1 MNKLSKGEEAA
12 VKCLLREVEKS
23 YKEVEK
29 FRTKIEH
36 LMDEQ
41 SVVEEKIK
49 QQLEFVTGITGAE
62 KIDDAVEIVRTSYNT
77 PEGKTVRNTTVKLK
91 TSNDEKPQVYENNE
105 VLEGPKA
112 EEDIDEQI
120 ELPF

>member
-62 KIDDAVEIVRTSYNT
+62 KIDEAVEIVRTSYNT
-77 PEGKTVRNTTVKLK
+77 PEGKIVRNTTVKLK

>member
-62 KIDDAVEIVRTSYNT
+62 KIDDAVEIIRTSYNT

-91 TSNDEKPQVYENNE
+91 TANNETPEVYENHE
-105 VLEGPKA
+105 ILEAPEA
-112 EEDIDEQI
+112 EKDIDVQI

>member
-62 KIDDAVEIVRTSYNT
+62 KIDEAVEIIRTSYNT

-91 TSNDEKPQVYENNE
+91 TANDEKPEVYENHE
-105 VLEGPKA
+105 VLEAPK
-112 EEDIDEQI
+112 EEKEGDEQI

>member
-62 KIDDAVEIVRTSYNT
+62 KIDDAVEIIRTSYNT

-91 TSNDEKPQVYENNE
+91 TSNDEEPKVYKKHE
-105 VLEGPKA
+105 VLEAPEAKK
-112 EEDIDEQI
+112 DIDEQI

>member
-49 QQLEFVTGITGAE
+49 QQLEFVTGITGAN
-62 KIDDAVEIVRTSYNT
+62 KIDEAVEIIRTSYNT

-91 TSNDEKPQVYENNE
+91 TSNDEEPKVYKNHE
-105 VLEGPKA
+105 VLEAPNA
-112 EEDIDEQI
+112 EKENDEQI

>member
-1 MNKLSKGEEAA
+1 MNKLSKGEETA

-41 SVVEEKIK
+41 SIVEEKIK
-49 QQLEFVTGITGAE
+49 QQLEFVTGITGAN
-62 KIDDAVEIVRTSYNT
+62 KIDEAVEIIRTSYNT

-91 TSNDEKPQVYENNE
+91 TSNDEEPKVYKNHE
-105 VLEGPKA
+105 VLEAPK
-112 EEDIDEQI
+112 EEKDIDEQI

>member
-41 SVVEEKIK
+41 YVVEEKIK
-49 QQLEFVTGITGAE
+49 QKLEFVTGITGVN
-62 KIDDAVEIVRTSYNT
+62 KIDDAVEIIRTSYNT

-91 TSNDEKPQVYENNE
+91 TSNDEGPKVYKKPE
-105 VLEGPKA
+105 VLEAPNA
-112 EEDIDEQI
+112 EKENDEQI

>member
-1 MNKLSKGEEAA
+1 MNKLSKGEEAS

-62 KIDDAVEIVRTSYNT
+62 KIDDAVEIIRTSYNT

-91 TSNDEKPQVYENNE
+91 TSNDEEPKIYKNHE
-105 VLEGPKA
+105 VLEAPNA
-112 EEDIDEQI
+112 EKENDEQI

>member
-77 PEGKTVRNTTVKLK
+77 PEGKIVRNTTVKLK

-112 EEDIDEQI
+112 EENIDEQI

>member
-12 VKCLLREVEKS
+12 VKCLLREGEKS

-41 SVVEEKIK
+41 SIVEEKIK

-62 KIDDAVEIVRTSYNT
+62 KIDDAVEIIRTSYNT

-91 TSNDEKPQVYENNE
+91 TANNETPEVYENHK
-105 VLEGPKA
+105 VLEAPNA
-112 EEDIDEQI
+112 EKDIDEQI

>member
-49 QQLEFVTGITGAE
+49 QQLDFVTGITGAN
-62 KIDDAVEIVRTSYNT
+62 KIDEAVEIIRTSYNT

-91 TSNDEKPQVYENNE
+91 TANDEEPKVYKNHEVVEAPNAEKEN
-105 VLEGPKA
+105 
-112 EEDIDEQI
+112 DEQI

>member
-49 QQLEFVTGITGAE
+49 QQLEFVTGITGAD
-62 KIDDAVEIVRTSYNT
+62 KIDDAVEIIRTSYNT
-77 PEGKTVRNTTVKLK
+77 PEGKTIRNTTVKLK
-91 TSNDEKPQVYENNE
+91 TANNETPEVYENHE
-105 VLEGPKA
+105 VLEAPEA
-112 EEDIDEQI
+112 EKENDEQI

>member
-49 QQLEFVTGITGAE
+49 QQLEFVTVITGAN
-62 KIDDAVEIVRTSYNT
+62 KIDEAVEIIRTSYNT

-91 TSNDEKPQVYENNE
+91 TSNDEEPKVYKKHE
-105 VLEGPKA
+105 VLEAPNA
-112 EEDIDEQI
+112 EKNNDEQI

>member
-41 SVVEEKIK
+41 SIVEEKIK

-62 KIDDAVEIVRTSYNT
+62 KIDDAVEIIRTSYNT

-91 TSNDEKPQVYENNE
+91 TANNETPEVYENHK
-105 VLEGPKA
+105 VLEAPNA
-112 EEDIDEQI
+112 EKDIDEQI

>member
-49 QQLEFVTGITGAE
+49 QQLEFVTGITGAN
-62 KIDDAVEIVRTSYNT
+62 KIDEAVEIIRTSYNT

-91 TSNDEKPQVYENNE
+91 TANNETPDVYENHE
-105 VLEGPKA
+105 VLEAPEVEK
-112 EEDIDEQI
+112 ENDEHI

>member
-77 PEGKTVRNTTVKLK
+77 PEGKIVRNTTVKLK

>member
-62 KIDDAVEIVRTSYNT
+62 KIDDAVEIIRTSYNT

-91 TSNDEKPQVYENNE
+91 TANNETPEVYENHE
-105 VLEGPKA
+105 ILEAPEA
-112 EEDIDEQI
+112 EKDIDEQI